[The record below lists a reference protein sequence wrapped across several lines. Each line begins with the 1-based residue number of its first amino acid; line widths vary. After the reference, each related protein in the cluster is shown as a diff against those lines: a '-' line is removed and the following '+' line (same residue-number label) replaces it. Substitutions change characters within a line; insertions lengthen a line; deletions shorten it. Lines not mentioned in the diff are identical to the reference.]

1 MDTFSYRD
9 GELFAEG
16 VALSRIAERFGTPT
30 YVYSRAHI
38 EAQYRAYADALA
50 GMPHL
55 VCFAVK
61 ANSNLGVLN
70 VLARL
75 GAGFD
80 IVSRGELER
89 VLAAGGDPAK
99 VVFSGVGKTRDDMRR
114 ALEVGVHCFNV
125 ESGEELERLQRV
137 AAELGVKAPV
147 SLRVNPDV
155 DAQTHP
161 YISTGLKENK
171 FGIAID
177 EAEAVYARAAELDHL
192 EVIGVDCHIGSQLT
206 QLEPFLD
213 ALERLLGLV
222 DRLAGKGIGIRHLDL
237 GGGLGVRYRDEQ
249 PPLAG
254 DYIRAIRER
263 LHGRDLTLVFE
274 PGRSIVANAGVLLTR
289 VEYLKHTEHKD
300 FAIVDAAMNDLIRPA
315 LYQAWMDVQAVRPRD
330 AAPRRYDLVGPICE
344 TGDFLAKD
352 RDLAL
357 AEGDLLAVRSA
368 GAYGFVMSSNYNT
381 RGRAAEVL
389 VSGTTS
395 TLIRRR
401 ETVGRGRGIRVDQF
415 PRALEPEPQRSQ
427 RRSELVRGVGRE
439 GPLLIDHAGQ
449 SIGHRVERSRESS
462 NLGRAG
468 RVVRAGT
475 EVARGEHLRHAL
487 EQPQPARDRIREH
500 EPGESGEQGRC
511 QRNGPEYLQP
521 CSDGIGDDGQGIGQ
535 AHCSRH
541 ILAGE
546 HRHGD
551 VHQLLLERPGVTST
565 RLDGAAQGRRN
576 LRS

>member
-1 MDTFSYRD
+1 MEAFNYRD

-16 VALSRIAERFGTPT
+16 VALSAIAERFGTPT

-38 EAQYRAYADALA
+38 EAQYRAYADALS

-89 VLAAGGDPAK
+89 VLAAGGQGDK
-99 VVFSGVGKTRDDMRR
+99 IVFSGVGKTRDDMRR

-125 ESGEELERLQRV
+125 ESAEELERLQLV
-137 AAELGVKAPV
+137 AAEMGVRAPV

-155 DAQTHP
+155 DAGTHP

-171 FGIAID
+171 FGISI
-177 EAEAVYARAAELDHL
+177 EQAEDVYIRAAQLPNL

-206 QLEPFLD
+206 TLAPFVD
-213 ALERLLGLV
+213 ALDRLLDLV
-222 DRLAGKGIGIRHLDL
+222 DRLSDCGIQLRHLDL
-237 GGGLGVRYRDEQ
+237 GGGLGVRYRDEE

-254 DYIRAIRER
+254 DYIKAVRER
-263 LHGRDLTLVFE
+263 LAGRDLGLMFE
-274 PGRSIVANAGVLLTR
+274 PGRFIVANAGVLVTQ

-315 LYQAWMDVQAVRPRD
+315 LYQAWMNVTAVKPRD
-330 AAPRRYDLVGPICE
+330 GEARNYDIVGPICE

-352 RDLAL
+352 RELAL
-357 AEGDLLAVRSA
+357 AEGDLLAVHSA

-389 VSGTTS
+389 VDGDQAFE
-395 TLIRRR
+395 IRRR
-401 ETVGRGRGIRVDQF
+401 ET
-415 PRALEPEPQRSQ
+415 LT
-427 RRSELVRGVGRE
+427 ELF
-439 GPLLIDHAGQ
+439 A
-449 SIGHRVERSRESS
+449 
-462 NLGRAG
+462 
-468 RVVRAGT
+468 
-475 EVARGEHLRHAL
+475 
-487 EQPQPARDRIREH
+487 
-500 EPGESGEQGRC
+500 GESLL
-511 QRNGPEYLQP
+511 PE
-521 CSDGIGDDGQGIGQ
+521 
-535 AHCSRH
+535 
-541 ILAGE
+541 
-546 HRHGD
+546 
-551 VHQLLLERPGVTST
+551 
-565 RLDGAAQGRRN
+565 
-576 LRS
+576 